1 MYLYY
6 SNTHIIILI
15 CVRIFKVLIF
25 CLGKGK
31 IEVWWIFTW
40 SKPPDST
47 IYWCVCGKITRIR
60 RRQTLSAETVGAP
73 VTPRLFCAPV
83 SFSGIFPTWSSSPS
97 SLETR
102 EVEFVAGAPPSDLRV
117 CASDRMRFHARIWC
131 AARSFWPW
139 VGWTKVTFI
148 TGGRTRFQP
157 WRSNLERFCCI
168 SLAVFQGLVKTSTLP
183 CILYIARTLTTLSRY
198 TINVCLCVNETQ
210 WLLYREFHFGTHLK
224 NIYINTIMKFTDR
237 F

>member
-1 MYLYY
+1 VLEF
-6 SNTHIIILI
+6 S
-15 CVRIFKVLIF
+15 VLIF

-31 IEVWWIFTW
+31 NEVWWIFTW

-117 CASDRMRFHARIWC
+117 CASDRMDFTHVFGAQQGRFDPGLDGL
-131 AARSFWPW
+131 RSLLSLGEGQGFNPE
-139 VGWTKVTFI
+139 
-148 TGGRTRFQP
+148 GRTLRGFVA
-157 WRSNLERFCCI
+157 
-168 SLAVFQGLVKTSTLP
+168 SLLQSSKV
-183 CILYIARTLTTLSRY
+183 
-198 TINVCLCVNETQ
+198 
-210 WLLYREFHFGTHLK
+210 
-224 NIYINTIMKFTDR
+224 
-237 F
+237 